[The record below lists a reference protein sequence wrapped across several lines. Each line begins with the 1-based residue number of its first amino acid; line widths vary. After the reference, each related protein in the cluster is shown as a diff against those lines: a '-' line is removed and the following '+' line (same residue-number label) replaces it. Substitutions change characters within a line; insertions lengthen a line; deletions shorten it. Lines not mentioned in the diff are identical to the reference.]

1 MSANFNNNFM
11 TTSFG
16 RTLKSGTIHS
26 TIQTTTDG
34 RHQKYLKD
42 MLVNQFMTKH
52 NVFDRVVSPDR
63 REVDRRQKAV

>member
-34 RHQKYLKD
+34 RHQKYL
-42 MLVNQFMTKH
+42 
-52 NVFDRVVSPDR
+52 
-63 REVDRRQKAV
+63 